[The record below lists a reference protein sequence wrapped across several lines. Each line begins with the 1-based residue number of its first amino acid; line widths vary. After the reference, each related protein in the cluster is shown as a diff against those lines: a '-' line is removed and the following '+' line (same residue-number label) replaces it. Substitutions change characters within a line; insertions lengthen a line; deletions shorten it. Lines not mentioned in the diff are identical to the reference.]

1 MRQFIVEI
9 CAAPLG
15 DRPIIDM
22 NLVSDT
28 EHLGADA
35 AALLGLRRNLRL
47 RVTML
52 EDNTDDAF
60 EAAYAEQRAGMPQ
73 ILRGL
78 RATLDRPFV
87 AQLRPGKGDPRGR
100 KGGLQRADLIARA
113 LGGEVREV
121 PLGLEVYLPGE
132 ATPEVQLYYA
142 SSGLN

>member
-100 KGGLQRADLIARA
+100 KGGLQRADLIARPRRR
-113 LGGEVREV
+113 G
-121 PLGLEVYLPGE
+121 P
-132 ATPEVQLYYA
+132 
-142 SSGLN
+142 